1 MSNIETDHEFKTR
14 MAADGKAIYSPGKTL
29 EEIAAERRGQLVS
42 LEIYEGDLR
51 QMQKDAEDANITLS
65 LVYSALDYLSRAAPE
80 EEAGVCAVL
89 ELISRAANDEQAYGA
104 ERVCDALRTLMDKQ
118 GEASA

>member
-29 EEIAAERRGQLVS
+29 EEIKAGRRGQLVS
-42 LEIYEGDLR
+42 LEVYEGDLR

-65 LVYSALDYLSRAAPE
+65 LLYSALDYLSRAAHE
-80 EEAGVCAVL
+80 EEDAISAVL

-104 ERVCDALRTLMDKQ
+104 ERVSRALRTLMDKQ
-118 GEASA
+118 REASA